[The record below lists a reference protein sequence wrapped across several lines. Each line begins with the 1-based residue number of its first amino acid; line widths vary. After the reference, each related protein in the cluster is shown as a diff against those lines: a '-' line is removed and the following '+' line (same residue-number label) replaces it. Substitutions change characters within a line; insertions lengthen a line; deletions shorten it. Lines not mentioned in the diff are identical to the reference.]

1 MNSIP
6 SGLENMLMWGTP
18 FVEQVPL
25 DDVFPH
31 PTIGS
36 GSDDPKNI
44 PPCTLSEW
52 CERISTPCEPVRPED
67 FIRITEASYM
77 FLQIG
82 EQISGFAKERERD
95 VHITL
100 FWMLSEEVGETNLV
114 NILRTGSSLLQDRS
128 SEVSSK
134 QVLEKINGYIREVLI
149 QRQRQSLEAL
159 RYTFQLNEYLNEM

>member
-1 MNSIP
+1 MDEV
-6 SGLENMLMWGTP
+6 L
-18 FVEQVPL
+18 
-25 DDVFPH
+25 PH
-31 PTIGS
+31 PTIRLE
-36 GSDDPKNI
+36 SDDPKNI

-82 EQISGFAKERERD
+82 EHIPGFAKRHERD
-95 VHITL
+95 AHITL
-100 FWMLSEEVGETNLV
+100 FWMLSEEVGETSLV

-128 SEVSSK
+128 SEVTSR
-134 QVLEKINGYIREVLI
+134 QVLEKINGYIREVRI

-159 RYTFQLNEYLNEM
+159 RYTFQLEEYLKEM